1 MLEDNIPIHDIK
13 SDISKLIDKVED
25 LEQKI
30 INLNAKVNSCCKPKK
45 SVKRVKV
52 KTNSKVPVIT
62 GDKDTDAL
70 LEDEREAQEKEINNV
85 DS

>member
-30 INLNAKVNSCCKPKK
+30 INLNAKVNNRCKPKK
-45 SVKRVKV
+45 TVKRVKV
-52 KTNSKVPVIT
+52 KTK
-62 GDKDTDAL
+62 GDK
-70 LEDEREAQEKEINNV
+70 
-85 DS
+85 